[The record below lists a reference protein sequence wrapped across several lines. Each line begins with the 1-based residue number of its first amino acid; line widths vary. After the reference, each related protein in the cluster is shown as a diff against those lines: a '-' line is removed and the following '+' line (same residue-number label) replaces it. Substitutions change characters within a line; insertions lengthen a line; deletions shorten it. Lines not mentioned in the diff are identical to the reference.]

1 MQVLSE
7 HSAGTSAALK
17 EKLQTKVENII
28 AAERNNLKDK
38 DESESESDESESDDK
53 INSDSEDY
61 SVDEV
66 DDTEIAKNM
75 AADKLIQRSE
85 DVTEENDEEAR
96 RIKKSKKLDTFF
108 AETKTATSGS
118 TFMTFHQFNLSRPV
132 LKAIERE
139 LGYTT
144 PTLVQSSC
152 IPIIQSGRDVCAS
165 AETGSGKTGAFLI
178 PIVESLLFSTG

>member
-1 MQVLSE
+1 MRSAIQVLSE

-38 DESESESDESESDDK
+38 DESETESDISSNDDE
-53 INSDSEDY
+53 ISSDSE
-61 SVDEV
+61 DEV
-66 DDTEIAKNM
+66 DDTDIAKNM

-85 DVTEENDEEAR
+85 DVAEENDEEAR